1 MKWRI
6 ESVNLMKFVLALVLI
21 TTWVS
26 ISSADESAEMADRIA
41 AQMAAPD
48 RHSFDL
54 PRDEAR
60 KPLETFLFLGLKPGM
75 TVMDVGAY
83 AGYTTEM
90 LAAAVGPEGKVYSQ
104 NTEQVYLRYADGYY
118 KRTMDERL
126 AGNRLP
132 NVELYIAEYD
142 DLGLEGEL
150 DMAFLGNLIHDF
162 YNRDGEAEAV
172 AFLEEIYRALKPGG
186 VLGVID
192 HVGDPG
198 RNNGGLHRIEP
209 QKARDVLKKAGFVI
223 ESESDLFANPD
234 DDHSLMVYN
243 EAIYRNTDRFFF
255 KAVKPLE

>member
-1 MKWRI
+1 
-6 ESVNLMKFVLALVLI
+6 MKFALTLFLALFMATDVN
-21 TTWVS
+21 
-26 ISSADESAEMADRIA
+26 ADNQQEGMADRITK
-41 AQMAAPD
+41 QMAAAD

-54 PRDEAR
+54 PRDKAR
-60 KPLETFLFLGLKPGM
+60 KPFETFRFLGLENGM

-104 NTEQVYLRYADGYY
+104 NTEQVYLNYAEGYY

-132 NVELYIAEYD
+132 NVVLLITEYD

-162 YNRDGEAEAV
+162 LNRDGEELAV
-172 AFLEEIYRALKPGG
+172 KFLRSIHRALKPGG
-186 VLGVID
+186 VLGVVD
-192 HVGDPG
+192 HVGVAEK
-198 RNNGGLHRIEP
+198 NNVPLHRIQP
-209 QKARDVLKKAGFVI
+209 QDARDLLHQAGFVI
-223 ESESDLFANPD
+223 EAESDLFANPE

-243 EAIYRNTDRFFF
+243 EEIYRNTDRFFF
-255 KAVKPLE
+255 KAVKPVE

>member
-1 MKWRI
+1 MDVMIPIRLFCLLLTTLLLASVAGAADAPQDMAERI
-6 ESVNLMKFVLALVLI
+6 SK
-21 TTWVS
+21 
-26 ISSADESAEMADRIA
+26 
-41 AQMAAPD
+41 QMAVPD

-60 KPLETFLFLGLKPGM
+60 KPFETFMFLGLEAGM

-90 LAAAVGPEGKVYSQ
+90 LSAAVGPEGKVYSQ
-104 NTEQVYLRYADGYY
+104 NTEQVYLRYAKGYY
-118 KRTMDERL
+118 KQTMDERL

-132 NVELYIAEYD
+132 NVQLLITDYD
-142 DLGLEGEL
+142 DLGMENEL

-162 YNRDGEAEAV
+162 QNRDGEELAV
-172 AFLEEIYRALKPGG
+172 KFLKSIYRALKPGG

-192 HVGDPG
+192 HVGDEN
-198 RNNGGLHRIEP
+198 RDNGPLHRIDPED
-209 QKARDVLKKAGFVI
+209 ARDLLTRAGFVI
-223 ESESDLFANPD
+223 EAESNLFANPE

-243 EAIYRNTDRFFF
+243 EEIYRNTDRFFF